1 MKKRHNF
8 DPNSLDKEGEDT
20 EYAKEE
26 HAMTSG
32 PQAESQEGQT
42 TQAK

>member
-8 DPNSLDKEGEDT
+8 DPNSLDEEGGDT
-20 EYAKEE
+20 EFAKEE
-26 HAMTSG
+26 HALTSG
-32 PQAESQEGQT
+32 LQAESQEGQT